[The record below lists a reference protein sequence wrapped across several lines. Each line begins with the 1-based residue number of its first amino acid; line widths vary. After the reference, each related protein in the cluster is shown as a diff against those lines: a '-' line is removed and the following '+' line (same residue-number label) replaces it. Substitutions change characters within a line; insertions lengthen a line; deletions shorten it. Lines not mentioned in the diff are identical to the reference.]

1 MSSLSSFIHMGGYA
15 PFIWSSYA
23 ITLVVLLSI
32 GILSIKSLKTN
43 KSTLNALNDHCEHK
57 TLHGRAAK

>member
-1 MSSLSSFIHMGGYA
+1 MGGYA